1 MFYLNIGEMV
11 VYPPNALPDVKGALI
26 KMFKEEIIEMVRK
39 ITNADYL
46 RRIYYFVKVKYDKEN
61 GGERD

>member
-1 MFYLNIGEMV
+1 
-11 VYPPNALPDVKGALI
+11 
-26 KMFKEEIIEMVRK
+26 MVRK

>member
-1 MFYLNIGEMV
+1 MPGQGNV
-11 VYPPNALPDVKGALI
+11 SPNALSDTGRSDVKGAL
-26 KMFKEEIIEMVRK
+26 KLFKEEIIEMVRK

>member
-1 MFYLNIGEMV
+1 M
-11 VYPPNALPDVKGALI
+11 YPPKLYYHTGRSDVKGTVT
-26 KMFKEEIIEMVRK
+26 KMYKEEIIEMVKK

>member
-1 MFYLNIGEMV
+1 M
-11 VYPPNALPDVKGALI
+11 YPPMHYHTGRLEVKGALI
-26 KMFKEEIIEMVRK
+26 KLFKEEIIKMVRQ
-39 ITNADYL
+39 ITNVDYL